1 MLLNEYHHTLNINLL
16 QIFHIPIRVQ
26 LHRKYSITNN
36 LYKTGVLLIM
46 TFITPLVLALRRNSS
61 IHQLDI

>member
-1 MLLNEYHHTLNINLL
+1 MLPNPYHHTLNINLL
-16 QIFHIPIRVQ
+16 HIFPIPIHVQ
-26 LHRKYSITNN
+26 LHPKYSITNN

-46 TFITPLVLALRRNSS
+46 VFINPLVLD